1 MMNQICPRNSKH
13 SRLSRIRRWAENA
26 IFFVLMALIGLSP
39 PAPGGF
45 AAHAADTQVLD
56 ASGGQLDSRLLRLG
70 VAKSA
75 VIKLPVAAKDVIV
88 GDETVVDVVLRN
100 RNTAYLFARSA
111 GQTNLFFF
119 GADGQEILHLD
130 LEVALDTKALK
141 KLLDRAMPGNQIDVD
156 STGASIVLKG
166 VVPDAQSSK
175 TAEDLALR
183 FVNGSVPANGAPA
196 STKSEP
202 VLNLLKIAEG
212 DQVMLKVKVV
222 ELKRTIMKQ
231 LGVNLS
237 GAFSAA
243 GINFK
248 LINHTTG
255 LDLVHGP
262 EIGNLMGLA
271 GQYVNGGTNIDATV
285 RALESQDLATI
296 LAEPT
301 LTAISGAPAN
311 FHAGGEYPYTV
322 CQDNG
327 GDVIATCTVEFKP
340 FGVSLA
346 FTPTVLS
353 GERIGLN
360 VRTEVSDIVDKVLGN
375 PVLDT
380 RNAQTSVEVPSGG
393 SVMLAGLI
401 RDVSAQK
408 LQGTPGLKSI
418 PVLGALFSS
427 RDYQKD
433 QSELVV
439 IVTPYLVKAVQ
450 EKDLATPL
458 DGYNPPTDLQQIFL
472 GRLNRVYGVSGEPAQ
487 GAYHGK
493 VGHIID

>member
-1 MMNQICPRNSKH
+1 MMLRFIPHLLRPLTAVLAVSVI
-13 SRLSRIRRWAENA
+13 SARRSAA
-26 IFFVLMALIGLSP
+26 LMLLAAVVLATA
-39 PAPGGF
+39 APH
-45 AAHAADTQVLD
+45 AYAADTEIVD
-56 ASGGQLDSRLLRLG
+56 VSNGQQDGRFLRLG
-70 VAKSA
+70 IAKSA

-88 GDETVVDVVLRN
+88 GNDQVVDVVLRN

-119 GADGQEILHLD
+119 DADGQEILHLD
-130 LEVALDTKALK
+130 LEVTLDTKALK
-141 KLLDRAMPGNQIDVD
+141 KLIDRAMPGNQVQVD
-156 STGASIVLKG
+156 STGGSIVLKG
-166 VVPDAQSSK
+166 IVADAQDAK
-175 TAEDLALR
+175 TAEDLARR
-183 FVNGSVPANGAPA
+183 FVQGSLPAAGGSAP
-196 STKSEP
+196 KESEE

-222 ELKRTIMKQ
+222 ELKRTVMKQ
-231 LGVNLS
+231 LGVDLS
-237 GAFSAA
+237 GSFSAA

-248 LINHTTG
+248 FLNKTTG
-255 LDLVHGP
+255 LNLPEGP
-262 EIGNLMGLA
+262 EIGNLFGGMA
-271 GQYVNGGTNIDATV
+271 SYINGGTQIDAVV

-322 CQDNG
+322 CRDNG
-327 GDVIATCTVEFKP
+327 NNANYCDVEFKP

-353 GERIGLN
+353 GGRIGLN

-401 RDVSAQK
+401 RDVNAQK
-408 LQGTPGLKSI
+408 LRGTPGLKSI

-427 RDYQKD
+427 RDYQRN
-433 QSELVV
+433 QTELVV
-439 IVTPYLVKAVQ
+439 IVTPYLVQPVQ
-450 EKDLATPL
+450 ENQLATPI
-458 DGYNPPTDLQQIFL
+458 DKFNAPTDLQQIFL
-472 GRLNRVYGVSGEPAQ
+472 GRLNKVYGTQGDTAP
-487 GAYHGK
+487 GAYHGN